1 MKHAATRL
9 LCGVLF
15 VMTAFSSVKAQYAPR
30 LMSVSN
36 PTDKEHLRVGKLLN
50 IEVSYRLDSTHTPEQ
65 ALAYLND
72 YNLTVDGISYPDA
85 KIQSMTL
92 ISNTNSVP
100 DARKMRSGTAIYQ
113 TRLPSGFNDTTV
125 LLSDFWKNHFK
136 PLKSHHT
143 VAISLVSVK
152 PGNEKFNE
160 QKSGDLVFYESWRV
174 VVFIVIFLA
183 LLILVLYYASKGRFS
198 MLRDDKGCTADPLN
212 NTFSLSRVQV
222 FIWTF
227 VIFPLV
233 AYLWSVTD
241 IFPEIKASHLIL
253 LGIVAGQKILAQM
266 VDGGQS
272 PKKDPSLV
280 MSALTSPASP
290 PGTYTGCS
298 VGFFTDIISDSTGLS
313 ITRLQYV
320 IANFI
325 FLVVF
330 VVTAIQK
337 LTLVDFSVEQL
348 ALMGT
353 STGLY
358 LWNKK
363 LDQ

>member
-1 MKHAATRL
+1 M
-9 LCGVLF
+9 LCAVLF
-15 VMTAFSSVKAQYAPR
+15 VATAFSTVKAQYAPR
-30 LMSVSN
+30 LISVSN

-50 IEVSYRLDSTHTPEQ
+50 IEISYRLDSTHTPEQ

-85 KIQSMTL
+85 KIQNMTL

-100 DARKMRSGTAIYQ
+100 DVRKMRSGTVIYQ

-125 LLSDFWKNHFK
+125 LLSDFWKHHFK

-143 VAISLVSVK
+143 VVIALVSVK
-152 PGNEKFNE
+152 PGNEKIDD
-160 QKSGDLVFYESWRV
+160 QKSVDLLFYEFWRV
-174 VVFIVIFLA
+174 ILFIVIFLA
-183 LLILVLYYASKGRFS
+183 LLIIVLYYAGKGGFS
-198 MLRDDKGCTADPLN
+198 MLRDDKGCAADPLN

-266 VDGGQS
+266 VDAGRS
-272 PKKDPSLV
+272 PQKNPSLV
-280 MSALTSPASP
+280 MPAPTSPLSP
-290 PGTYTGCS
+290 PDTGTGCS
-298 VGFFTDIISDSTGLS
+298 VGFFTDIISDNTGLS

-337 LTLVDFSVEQL
+337 LILVDFSIEQL